1 MTETSPQ
8 TGTIRPE
15 EIADALAKD
24 QAAGKISIIDEDHL
38 LTYPEDGSEPIE
50 VSTENYIRSFDR
62 FSQAHDGVIMQAKAE
77 FFYQS
82 QEKTLTRFLSKPLKS
97 PTIARS
103 VAATSVSIMTIL
115 LMLSLHLVNLLLGPL
130 KDSGPTAIADFW
142 GKVSIVGNIVVVFG
156 LMVYGFYYAFR
167 IRKMITEDHFKV
179 GIEYTPIEGAEDS
192 IKNLRPV
199 VINIKPT
206 TVGQFLRTCWI
217 FAWRPLGKLYLTAV
231 TFYMVIPWGLRLIES
246 I

>member
-1 MTETSPQ
+1 MTENSPQ

-82 QEKTLTRFLSKPLKS
+82 
-97 PTIARS
+97 
-103 VAATSVSIMTIL
+103 
-115 LMLSLHLVNLLLGPL
+115 
-130 KDSGPTAIADFW
+130 
-142 GKVSIVGNIVVVFG
+142 
-156 LMVYGFYYAFR
+156 
-167 IRKMITEDHFKV
+167 
-179 GIEYTPIEGAEDS
+179 
-192 IKNLRPV
+192 
-199 VINIKPT
+199 
-206 TVGQFLRTCWI
+206 
-217 FAWRPLGKLYLTAV
+217 
-231 TFYMVIPWGLRLIES
+231 
-246 I
+246 

>member
-1 MTETSPQ
+1 MTENSNQ
-8 TGTIRPE
+8 TDNIRPE
-15 EIADALAKD
+15 EIAAALAKD

-38 LTYPEDGSEPIE
+38 LTHPEDGTEPIE
-50 VSTENYIRSFDR
+50 VSTEDYIRSFDR
-62 FSQAHDGVIMQAKAE
+62 FSQAYDGVIMQAKAQ

-82 QEKTLTRFLSKPLKS
+82 QAKTPQRFLDKPLKS

-103 VAATSVSIMTIL
+103 MAAISVFIMTIL
-115 LMLSLHLVNLLLGPL
+115 LLLSLQLVNPLLEPL
-130 KDSGPTAIADFW
+130 KTSGPTAIADFW
-142 GKVSIVGNIVVVFG
+142 GKVFIVGNVVVMIG
-156 LMVYGFYYAFR
+156 LMVYGSYYGFR

-179 GIEYTPIEGAEDS
+179 GIEYTPIKGAEDS

-206 TVGQFLRTCWI
+206 TIGQFLRTCWI
-217 FAWRPLGKLYLTAV
+217 FAWRPLGKFYLTTV
-231 TFYMVIPWGLRLIES
+231 TFYMLFPWFLRLIES